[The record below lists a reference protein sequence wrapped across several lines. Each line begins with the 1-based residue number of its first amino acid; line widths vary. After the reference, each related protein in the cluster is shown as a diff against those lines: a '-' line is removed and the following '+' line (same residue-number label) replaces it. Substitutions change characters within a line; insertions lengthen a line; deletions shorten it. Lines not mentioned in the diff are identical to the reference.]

1 MSSIAQDNKDL
12 LAVVDKDPF
21 KMDGSPDL
29 TPHPIIM
36 EEIVGQ
42 GELITHGSRVVLWH
56 MCKLHPGDITLDR
69 STTADGPPV
78 SPSPIL
84 MDTDSLM
91 FRPS

>member
-12 LAVVDKDPF
+12 LAVVDKDDKDPF
-21 KMDGSPDL
+21 KMDDSLDL
-29 TPHPIIM
+29 MPHPIVM
-36 EEIVGQ
+36 EEIVGS
-42 GELITHGSRVVLWH
+42 GELITHGSRVVLYH
-56 MCKLHPGDITLDR
+56 MCKLHPGGFILDR

-91 FRPS
+91 L